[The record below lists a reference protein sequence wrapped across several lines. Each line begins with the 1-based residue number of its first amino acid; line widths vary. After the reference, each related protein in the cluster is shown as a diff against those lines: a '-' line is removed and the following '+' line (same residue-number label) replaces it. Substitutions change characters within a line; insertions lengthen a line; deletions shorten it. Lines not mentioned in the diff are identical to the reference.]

1 MTTIARSRNTSLV
14 RGAVI
19 GDAGVLLALTL
30 IGFATHSSADAI
42 PRLLATW
49 IAATAAW
56 AWVSPWFGVFGDGVL
71 TNPVHVWRVAWAWS
85 VAAPL
90 AVFLRSVALDRDVA
104 WVFVTVVLVFNGLA
118 MVAWR
123 AGYARFV
130 GGRVVEG

>member
-1 MTTIARSRNTSLV
+1 M
-14 RGAVI
+14 
-19 GDAGVLLALTL
+19 
-30 IGFATHSSADAI
+30 
-42 PRLLATW
+42 
-49 IAATAAW
+49 AAW

-85 VAAPL
+85 AAAPL

-130 GGRVVEG
+130 GGRVIER

>member
-1 MTTIARSRNTSLV
+1 MTTIARSRNATLL

-19 GDAGVLLALTL
+19 GDAGVLLVLTL

-49 IAATAAW
+49 VAATAAW

-85 VAAPL
+85 ATAPL

-130 GGRVVEG
+130 GGRVIER